1 LSAYPLLRKI
11 LAPIENLSKV
21 SEVHAVWIA
30 GEIEPLTMTV
40 KKTIL
45 CVDDEQSL
53 SIHKVT
59 LETRGYRVLACNTA
73 AEAMNIFA
81 HVAVDLVLSSVDLP
95 DAPSP
100 ELVGHIK
107 ARSADIPVVLLS
119 SHKRVFHTDAPV
131 DLLLRKGT
139 YAPAEL
145 LERIRLLL
153 VKRRGPRRAA
163 SPSAAVERRFPAC

>member
-1 LSAYPLLRKI
+1 
-11 LAPIENLSKV
+11 
-21 SEVHAVWIA
+21 
-30 GEIEPLTMTV
+30 MTV

-45 CVDDEQSL
+45 CVDDEQNL

-73 AEAMNIFA
+73 AEALNILA
-81 HVAVDLVLSSVDLP
+81 RCAVDLVLSNVDLP

-100 ELVGHIK
+100 ELVRRIK
-107 ARSADIPVVLLS
+107 ARCADVPVVLLS
-119 SHKRVFHTDAPV
+119 SHMRVFHTDVPV

-145 LERIRLLL
+145 LESIRLLL
-153 VKRRGPRRAA
+153 MKRRGPRRAA
-163 SPSAAVERRFPAC
+163 APSATIERHASAC